1 MKLKLYRLPFFL
13 FSSVILAVLCA
24 AVFGPLPFME
34 YIFNQVGGIF
44 FDLLKMLVVPFAFI
58 SVTSAVIKM
67 GVKRIRKLSYRFIL
81 LTLCMCLIGFALG
94 FAMMSCFTIPPFEVQ
109 NVSVKPVEAPTVLQ
123 FIRNCIPVNPFN
135 SLVTGNM
142 LQVLVLS
149 FVVGFGV
156 LQLKDYEKVSYGFVE
171 AQEICVHIVNF
182 VMYLAPVGVFCLL
195 YPVISRS
202 FSTVVTAY
210 FQMIF
215 VIITGSFLYMVFV
228 CIPLLFL
235 FRINR
240 PLKFFRIILIHD
252 FIGAVAA
259 GATNYMGPRIE
270 NLKKNSDLNPDIID
284 FFIPLTA
291 VLIRIGSTICVGMYT
306 VFAASIFHVELSGY
320 QMVLAAFLTVICLMC
335 APGIIGGTLM
345 DCAILWTA
353 IGIPVEAVAFI
364 AAIDYVIDLLRT
376 VLNVQGGEII
386 TACMNHYSH
395 SLDFQER

>member
-1 MKLKLYRLPFFL
+1 MKIKFYRLPFFL

-24 AVFGPLPFME
+24 AFFGPLPSME
-34 YIFNQVGGIF
+34 YTFNQVGGIF

-81 LTLCMCLIGFALG
+81 LTLCMCFIGFTLG
-94 FAMMSCFTIPPFEVQ
+94 FVMMSCFSIPSFEVQ

-149 FVVGFGV
+149 FVAGFGI
-156 LQLKDYEKVSYGFVE
+156 LQLKDYEKVSYGFTE
-171 AQEICVHIVNF
+171 AQEVCVHIVNF

-195 YPVISRS
+195 
-202 FSTVVTAY
+202 
-210 FQMIF
+210 
-215 VIITGSFLYMVFV
+215 
-228 CIPLLFL
+228 
-235 FRINR
+235 
-240 PLKFFRIILIHD
+240 
-252 FIGAVAA
+252 
-259 GATNYMGPRIE
+259 
-270 NLKKNSDLNPDIID
+270 
-284 FFIPLTA
+284 IPLTA

-320 QMVLAAFLTVICLMC
+320 QIVLAAFLTVICLMC

>member
-1 MKLKLYRLPFFL
+1 MKFKLYRLPFFL
-13 FSSVILAVLCA
+13 FSSVILAVFCA
-24 AVFGPLPFME
+24 AVFGPLPSME
-34 YIFNQVGGIF
+34 YTFNQVGGIF

-94 FAMMSCFTIPPFEVQ
+94 FTLMSCFTIPPFEVQ
-109 NVSVKPVEAPTVLQ
+109 NVSVKPVEAPTALQ
-123 FIRNCIPVNPFN
+123 FIRNCIPINPFN

-149 FVVGFGV
+149 FVVGFGI
-156 LQLKDYEKVSYGFVE
+156 LQLKDYEKVSYGFTE
-171 AQEICVHIVNF
+171 AQKVCVHIVNF

-240 PLKFFRIILIHD
+240 PLKFFKTILIHD

-306 VFAASIFHVELSGY
+306 VFAASIFHAELSGY
-320 QMVLAAFLTVICLMC
+320 QIVLAAFLTVICLMC

>member
-1 MKLKLYRLPFFL
+1 MKFKLYRLPFFL
-13 FSSVILAVLCA
+13 FSSVILAVFCV
-24 AVFGPLPFME
+24 AVFGPLPSME
-34 YIFNQVGGIF
+34 YTFNQVGGIF

-94 FAMMSCFTIPPFEVQ
+94 FTLMSCFTIPPFEVQ
-109 NVSVKPVEAPTVLQ
+109 NVSVKPVEAPTALQ
-123 FIRNCIPVNPFN
+123 FIRNCIPINPFN

-149 FVVGFGV
+149 FVVGFGI
-156 LQLKDYEKVSYGFVE
+156 LQLKDYEKVSYGFTE
-171 AQEICVHIVNF
+171 AQKVCVHIVNF

-240 PLKFFRIILIHD
+240 PLKFFKTILIHD

-320 QMVLAAFLTVICLMC
+320 QIVLAAFLTVICLMC

>member
-1 MKLKLYRLPFFL
+1 MKFKLYRLPFFL
-13 FSSVILAVLCA
+13 FSSVILAVFCA
-24 AVFGPLPFME
+24 AVFGPLPSME
-34 YIFNQVGGIF
+34 YTFNQVGGIF

-94 FAMMSCFTIPPFEVQ
+94 FTLMSCFTIPPFEVQ
-109 NVSVKPVEAPTVLQ
+109 NVSVKPVEAPTALQ
-123 FIRNCIPVNPFN
+123 FIRNCIPINPFN

-149 FVVGFGV
+149 FVVGFGI
-156 LQLKDYEKVSYGFVE
+156 LQLKDYEKVSYGFTE
-171 AQEICVHIVNF
+171 AQKVCVHIVNF

-240 PLKFFRIILIHD
+240 PLKFFKTILIHD

-320 QMVLAAFLTVICLMC
+320 QIVLAAFLTVICLMC